1 MELAAGRERFS
12 ALVAET
18 TGEGIESYVDKVDEI
33 ISQNGATFSSQ
44 LGELLEAYEKETV
57 ISSDMQSLG
66 QTLLDKADM
75 ADQMIDEYFD
85 GKLV

>member
-44 LGELLEAYEKETV
+44 LGEFLEAYE
-57 ISSDMQSLG
+57 
-66 QTLLDKADM
+66 
-75 ADQMIDEYFD
+75 
-85 GKLV
+85 

>member
-18 TGEGIESYVDKVDEI
+18 TVEGIESYVDKVDEI
-33 ISQNGATFSSQ
+33 ISQKGATFSSQ
-44 LGELLEAYEKETV
+44 LGELLDAYVLETV

-66 QTLLDKADM
+66 QTLLDKASM

-85 GKLV
+85 GKLA